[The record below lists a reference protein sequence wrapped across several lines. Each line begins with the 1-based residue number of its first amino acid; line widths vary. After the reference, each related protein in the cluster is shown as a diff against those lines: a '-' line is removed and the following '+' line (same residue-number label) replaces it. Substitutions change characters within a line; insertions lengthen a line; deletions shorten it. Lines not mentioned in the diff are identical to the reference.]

1 MTKLKKKVSIIGL
14 GFVGLPT
21 FLIMS
26 NLKKNNKFL
35 YNVSGIEKN
44 NDCGKSIKKR
54 FERKI
59 NWINTSDK
67 QFNTFFKNS
76 SNRKDISI
84 TTDTTSIK
92 SSDIILVSIGF
103 EARKRKSRFNFLK
116 LCETISKNI
125 KKNALIIYESTLPP
139 GTCNNLILPIF
150 KKNLERRKLKL
161 NDIFF
166 AYSYERVTPGYNY
179 ISSIIS
185 SPRCYSGMNI
195 KSKKKCF
202 NFLKTFI
209 NTKKYKLT
217 EFNNLTE
224 CETSKVLENSYRAIN
239 IAFIDEWTRVASKL
253 DIDLLKIIN
262 AIKSRPT
269 HSNIMKPGIGVG
281 GYCLTKDPD
290 FINYSLKNI
299 YKSKY
304 KFPIV
309 NSSIKINKE
318 MPKTSFEYLKLKTE
332 LKGKKILICGL
343 TYKED
348 TSDTRNSPTLDLV
361 RLLGKKS
368 NKILVYDPWVKKINL
383 NSQKVKLAKKL
394 DFKNDIIIFTVAHKI
409 FEKINLEKINQKTK
423 IFDLNNCLTINQLNR
438 LNRKKI
444 QTNILGRN

>member
-1 MTKLKKKVSIIGL
+1 
-14 GFVGLPT
+14 
-21 FLIMS
+21 
-26 NLKKNNKFL
+26 
-35 YNVSGIEKN
+35 
-44 NDCGKSIKKR
+44 
-54 FERKI
+54 
-59 NWINTSDK
+59 
-67 QFNTFFKNS
+67 
-76 SNRKDISI
+76 
-84 TTDTTSIK
+84 
-92 SSDIILVSIGF
+92 
-103 EARKRKSRFNFLK
+103 
-116 LCETISKNI
+116 
-125 KKNALIIYESTLPP
+125 
-139 GTCNNLILPIF
+139 
-150 KKNLERRKLKL
+150 
-161 NDIFF
+161 
-166 AYSYERVTPGYNY
+166 
-179 ISSIIS
+179 
-185 SPRCYSGMNI
+185 MNI

-224 CETSKVLENSYRAIN
+224 CETSKILENSYRAIN

-361 RLLGKKS
+361 RLLEKKS
-368 NKILVYDPWVKKINL
+368 DKILIYDPWVKKINL

-394 DFKNDIIIFTVAHKI
+394 NFKNDIIIFTVAHKI
-409 FEKINLEKINQKTK
+409 FEKINLAKINKKTK

-444 QTNILGRN
+444 KTNILGRN